1 MTDYIDYI
9 PAISLG
15 TQVADMT
22 GKGADG
28 FTAGGYAS
36 FVQAVTG
43 SMPSVVPMPGN
54 RAKIVL
60 SKIQA
65 VRMQQWLDR
74 QLGMALAKPKVPP
87 SLEIDM
93 GPALVP
99 WALKYAVPAAMLF
112 IVIGWVA
119 HHYFAR

>member
-1 MTDYIDYI
+1 MADFTDYI

-54 RAKIVL
+54 RNDISICEV
-60 SKIQA
+60 
-65 VRMQQWLDR
+65 
-74 QLGMALAKPKVPP
+74 ALASNIKSYSGRLKSASKQINILWKPLRKN
-87 SLEIDM
+87 
-93 GPALVP
+93 
-99 WALKYAVPAAMLF
+99 
-112 IVIGWVA
+112 
-119 HHYFAR
+119 